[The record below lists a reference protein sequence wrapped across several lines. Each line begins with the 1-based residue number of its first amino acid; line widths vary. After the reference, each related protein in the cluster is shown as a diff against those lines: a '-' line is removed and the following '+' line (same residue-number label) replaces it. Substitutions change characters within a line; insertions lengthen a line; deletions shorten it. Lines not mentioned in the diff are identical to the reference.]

1 MSYTEQT
8 WNNGVSGNTPVSADR
23 LRHMEAGIKDASDR
37 LDVHDD
43 QLVSKPV
50 ALAMILGE

>member
-8 WNNGVSGNTPVSADR
+8 WSDGVSGGTPVNAAR
-23 LRHMEAGIKDASDR
+23 LRHMEAGIKDASNR
-37 LDVHDD
+37 LDVHDA

>member
-1 MSYTEQT
+1 MSYTEQN
-8 WNNGVSGNTPVSADR
+8 WNNGASGNTPISADR
-23 LRHMEAGIKDASDR
+23 LRHMELGIKDASDR

-43 QLVSKPV
+43 QLISKPV